1 MSTGEQTANQMN
13 FSSVCCY
20 IEVCLIEG
28 KQNKTKLIAH
38 EKRAD
43 WYGEFVWIFRFLQKE
58 LLTLWLKRFVEFHMA
73 LFLLLFCQNSCF
85 ACFKMLGKSSSCAVI
100 NSDFML

>member
-1 MSTGEQTANQMN
+1 MAC
-13 FSSVCCY
+13 VVILKCAL
-20 IEVCLIEG
+20 IEV

-58 LLTLWLKRFVEFHMA
+58 LLTLGLKRFVEFHMA

-85 ACFKMLGKSSSCAVI
+85 ACFKMLGKSSCCAVI